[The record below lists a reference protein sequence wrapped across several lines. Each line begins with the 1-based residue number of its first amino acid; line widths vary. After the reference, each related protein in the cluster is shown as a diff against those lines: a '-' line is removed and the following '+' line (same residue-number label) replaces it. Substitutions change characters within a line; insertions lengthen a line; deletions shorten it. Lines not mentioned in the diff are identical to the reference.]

1 VTAADRHASDFIVD
15 RQTPEAISTSSDSG
29 RKFIEATTPVPFT
42 GDACDFFA
50 ELREC
55 MFPLLIA
62 RPAARARD
70 MVEGVVGPTSV
81 SEEELTVELEAVVEA
96 VVGVDAETCQHWLA
110 ACFGTF
116 PDFDHVKPY
125 FPLLPN
131 ETEIGQCLL
140 LLALARWV
148 GRLRVSPP
156 LSFALAVTADG
167 VDTDVPCHLVVSPPG
182 QRVDAAVRT
191 AVTLLARERTPS
203 AAGVGIAVG
212 GLGHVEAVTASFSV
226 ARGSQSRS
234 AARGGEPTIGWID
247 ADALFATFAKD
258 ADENAVKG
266 AVRELFDQAMTR
278 ALESPA

>member
-1 VTAADRHASDFIVD
+1 
-15 RQTPEAISTSSDSG
+15 
-29 RKFIEATTPVPFT
+29 
-42 GDACDFFA
+42 
-50 ELREC
+50 
-55 MFPLLIA
+55 
-62 RPAARARD
+62 
-70 MVEGVVGPTSV
+70 
-81 SEEELTVELEAVVEA
+81 
-96 VVGVDAETCQHWLA
+96 
-110 ACFGTF
+110 
-116 PDFDHVKPY
+116 
-125 FPLLPN
+125 
-131 ETEIGQCLL
+131 
-140 LLALARWV
+140 
-148 GRLRVSPP
+148 
-156 LSFALAVTADG
+156 VTADG